1 MTVFRSDMEA
11 SVWRA
16 AKGLTRI
23 HWSDLL
29 AFGVVRSTAKTF
41 VARWEKAGLLT
52 LIETDDSRKVYVHAD
67 MAGEAMA
74 AVEPSYDDSAEG
86 NMWRSMRGLREFSAT
101 DIAAHSNAG
110 GVEVTVAKAR
120 AYCRLLVQS
129 QHLTVRQSAI
139 RGKREPR
146 FKLVN
151 NTGPVAPK
159 PRSVKGVF
167 DANTADF
174 VSLDKE
180 VLL

>member
-11 SVWRA
+11 SVWRS
-16 AKGLTRI
+16 AKALKQI

-29 AFGVVRSTAKTF
+29 AFGVVRSSAKTF
-41 VARWEKAGLLT
+41 VNRWAEAGLLT
-52 LIETDDSRKVYVHAD
+52 RIETDDHRKVYVHAD
-67 MAGEAMA
+67 ASDADKPVA
-74 AVEPSYDDSAEG
+74 KPSYDASAEG
-86 NMWRSMRGLREFSAT
+86 NMWRSMRGLREFTAT

-110 GVEVTVAKAR
+110 GVAVTVAKAR
-120 AYCRLLVQS
+120 MYCRLLVQS
-129 QHLTVRQSAI
+129 QHLTVRQTAI
-139 RGKREPR
+139 RGKREAR
-146 FKLVN
+146 FRLVN

-159 PRSVKGVF
+159 PRTVKGVF